1 MSCQAGPKDQA
12 KQRSSSMEAYWSGAT
27 EAQFQLQRGEGLG
40 YNSSGRVVAQMNGLA
55 GSSAVPS
62 GPSVSSQNAETK
74 VPSWTNPSS
83 MGPVFHSNPPTDMT
97 GSAPSGTQNP
107 VTPLFSVAQTQ
118 HGQPVQLNSATRLI
132 SQDHTSVS
140 FAATPTFPG
149 NSRYASTVS
158 DTFQA
163 SSSFEGT
170 RISSVS
176 GHGISTGENHTAQ
189 QQLQQLPGLR
199 ASGSPAA
206 ENSRKMSNL
215 SFTDKRSSVPGEYP
229 SSDESASCTKTP
241 GEAKRTSVDCSL
253 ESNVNSQRTV
263 VSDVSSQPRHP
274 EGSGRRS
281 RKPTCFDLLYNDALV
296 RRARKQR
303 EEEALRSKP
312 SNGQKQTPQQWEQR
326 WSLMVKRH
334 QEKLQTN
341 ENLRRKLDISKL
353 EDERRECTFKPVTR
367 SSRKPLAQQR
377 SCLIKM
383 KQLADKQKDL
393 INAVCV
399 LHQEERDIDDLIAK
413 ELQADIACASESG
426 NNDEIHKVL
435 DFYRHL
441 RAEETSRLRSLKLDL
456 VSQVSRLEQ
465 QYKRTAAAVN
475 LVESDIAETVGFD
488 LKLAEQLNDEIR
500 QDIDA
505 ANSLRLGARFRSI
518 LEAVTTGQPL
528 FPPNERGVSLLYDG
542 ADAAYSRRQ
551 SKGPDLASRSASR
564 HRFSIRGDSFSR
576 GLEQRQRSPALSRRG
591 ASTRRVSRQ
600 ASQLH
605 MHSSRSCS
613 PGPSGPANG
622 GVRRST
628 FGGDAPSGF
637 AKPLQQ
643 SMPSPQVSPRFLG
656 FQRPASPA
664 LRAVSALYPSPEL
677 RSSSNSSGKNSAG
690 RCISG
695 FGALTPSD
703 PAGIHHPCDSYPQN
717 NQSPSKSFQ
726 MSGGFGAVIENEGL
740 AFNSSGEGKPLDVAS
755 PAGASP
761 RMLTSWQKEKA
772 KHEMRQRLPSR
783 HGSDGLWSAPLTSHR
798 GSFNASRGFIDRDE
812 GPSRVPS
819 SRGATPRKAPQH
831 PAAGLASTRN
841 AFQSVSGYSLM
852 HPPMMTQTP
861 QTLGPVSSPVAK
873 RQAGQALGNVA
884 ASPRFA
890 GTWNG
895 QLSGQQVGDPGV
907 MASNGGNPALIDTLP
922 NTQNDATLHSMHGGG
937 AGYMKAM
944 AFMSNHP
951 GNMSNN
957 AANAVASAGNM
968 SNNARG
974 AVVAPSGTV
983 QAFHQS
989 CSVRPL
995 GGAQL
1000 RTVIGNAF
1008 PCARA
1013 PNAMAETPGFPA
1025 RMPVGFVQDKAPPMS
1040 AQPNYPMVAF
1050 QGAPMPVQ
1058 GVGSFT
1064 PPSPRNLPYPVL
1076 AETQAILQK
1085 GVVQAES
1092 DKTGTSVSVQG
1103 NGSPAPF
1110 PTQTAVKQPL
1120 AGPQAPVLG
1129 APTPNLPRLA
1139 GGAVLKLANN
1149 GHVAFVDFA
1158 ATAKQLQRGGMAS
1171 AR

>member
-1 MSCQAGPKDQA
+1 MCQAGAKDQG
-12 KQRSSSMEAYWSGAT
+12 KQSSSSMEACWSGAA

-55 GSSAVPS
+55 GSSAVSS
-62 GPSVSSQNAETK
+62 GTSVSSQNADTK

-83 MGPVFHSNPPTDMT
+83 MGPVFHSSPPTDMT

-118 HGQPVQLNSATRLI
+118 LGQPVQLNPGTRLI
-132 SQDHTSVS
+132 SQDHTSVP
-140 FAATPTFPG
+140 FATTPTFPG

-163 SSSFEGT
+163 PSSFEGT

-176 GHGISTGENHTAQ
+176 GHSISTSENHAAPQ
-189 QQLQQLPGLR
+189 PQQLPVLR
-199 ASGSPAA
+199 ASGFPAA
-206 ENSRKMSNL
+206 ENSRKISNR
-215 SFTDKRSSVPGEYP
+215 SFTDRRSSVPGEYP
-229 SSDESASCTKTP
+229 SSDESASCTKTT
-241 GEAKRTSVDCSL
+241 GAAKRASVDCSL

-263 VSDVSSQPRHP
+263 ISDVSSQPQRP
-274 EGSGRRS
+274 EGSERRS

-353 EDERRECTFKPVTR
+353 EDERRECTFKPVTW

-413 ELQADIACASESG
+413 ELQTDLACASESG
-426 NNDEIHKVL
+426 NNEEVHKVL

-475 LVESDIAETVGFD
+475 LVESDIAATVGFD
-488 LKLAEQLNDEIR
+488 LKLAEQLNEEVR

-542 ADAAYSRRQ
+542 AAAAHSRRQ

-564 HRFSIRGDSFSR
+564 HRFSARGDSFSL
-576 GLEQRQRSPALSRRG
+576 GLGQRQRSPALSLRG

-600 ASQLH
+600 TSQLR

-613 PGPSGPANG
+613 PGPSGPANR

-628 FGGDAPSGF
+628 FGGDGAPPGF

-643 SMPSPQVSPRFLG
+643 SMPLPQVSPRLPG
-656 FQRPASPA
+656 VQGPASPA

-677 RSSSNSSGKNSAG
+677 RSSSSNSGTNSSGPGN
-690 RCISG
+690 SG

-703 PAGIHHPCDSYPQN
+703 PAGIHHPFASYPQN
-717 NQSPSKSFQ
+717 NQSPVKGFQ
-726 MSGGFGAVIENEGL
+726 MSGGFGTVIENDGI
-740 AFNSSGEGKPLDVAS
+740 AFNTSGEGKPLEAAS

-772 KHEMRQRLPSR
+772 KNEMRQRLPSR
-783 HGSDGLWSAPLTSHR
+783 HGSDGLWSVPLTSHR
-798 GSFNASRGFIDRDE
+798 GSFNASGGFIDRDD

-819 SRGATPRKAPQH
+819 SRDATPRKAFQR

-841 AFQSVSGYSLM
+841 AFQSVSGYPLM
-852 HPPMMTQTP
+852 HPPMVTQMP
-861 QTLGPVSSPVAK
+861 PNLGSASSPVAN
-873 RQAGQALGNVA
+873 RQPGQAPGNVA
-884 ASPRFA
+884 ASPRFV
-890 GTWNG
+890 GRWNG
-895 QLSGQQVGDPGV
+895 QLSGQQVGAPGV
-907 MASNGGNPALIDTLP
+907 MASNGGNPAAIDTLP
-922 NTQNDATLHSMHGGG
+922 NTQNDANLHSMHASG

-944 AFMSNHP
+944 EFMSNHP
-951 GNMSNN
+951 GNITNN
-957 AANAVASAGNM
+957 AANVVASAGNV
-968 SNNARG
+968 SHNAGG
-974 AVVAPSGTV
+974 AVVVPRGPV
-983 QAFHQS
+983 QPIHQS

-1000 RTVIGNAF
+1000 RPLMGNAF

-1013 PNAMAETPGFPA
+1013 PNAMVETPGFPA
-1025 RMPVGFVQDKAPPMS
+1025 RTSVGFVQDKAAPMS

-1050 QGAPMPVQ
+1050 QGAPVPVQ
-1058 GVGSFT
+1058 GAWSFT
-1064 PPSPRNLPYPVL
+1064 PPSPRTLPCPVL
-1076 AETQAILQK
+1076 AGTQAFLQK

-1120 AGPQAPVLG
+1120 PGPQAPVWG
-1129 APTPNLPRLA
+1129 APTPNLHRLT

-1149 GHVAFVDFA
+1149 GHMAFVDFA